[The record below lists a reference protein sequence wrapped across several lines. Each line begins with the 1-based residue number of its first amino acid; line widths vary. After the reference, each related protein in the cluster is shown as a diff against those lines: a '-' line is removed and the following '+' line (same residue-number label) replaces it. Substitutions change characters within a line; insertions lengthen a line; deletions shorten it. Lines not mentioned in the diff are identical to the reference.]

1 MCSIARCLPW
11 QTRVCN
17 STGSWNFQRSAMWNH
32 QHKDLRS
39 GYYVK
44 GTTFEQ
50 PLNNLNNHEQ
60 PLQDLVN
67 LSFILFTIFFNVTLH
82 LHYDF
87 LNSPKFRSRILL
99 ESINETFVSL
109 RIWFLRD
116 IFLPSFFN
124 PIYSVSGRYQ
134 NKRYSVSRQLCA
146 VGSFR
151 AVSV

>member
-1 MCSIARCLPW
+1 
-11 QTRVCN
+11 
-17 STGSWNFQRSAMWNH
+17 MWNH

-109 RIWFLRD
+109 RI
-116 IFLPSFFN
+116 
-124 PIYSVSGRYQ
+124 
-134 NKRYSVSRQLCA
+134 
-146 VGSFR
+146 
-151 AVSV
+151 